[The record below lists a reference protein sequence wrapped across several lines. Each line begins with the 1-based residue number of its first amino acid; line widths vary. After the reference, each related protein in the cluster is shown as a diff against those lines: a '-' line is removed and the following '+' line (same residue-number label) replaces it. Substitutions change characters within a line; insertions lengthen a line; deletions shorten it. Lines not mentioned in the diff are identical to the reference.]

1 MSISTSTSNN
11 FHDTK
16 DHLDIVDFIESTIEL
31 QEESIKADRELE
43 AEINDLK
50 LSNSLEL

>member
-1 MSISTSTSNN
+1 MSILTSTSNN

-16 DHLDIVDFIESTIEL
+16 DYLDIVDFIESTIEL

-50 LSNSLEL
+50 LNKSSEL

>member
-16 DHLDIVDFIESTIEL
+16 DHIDIIDCIESTIEL